1 MLTPQEN
8 ERLTLTGPGTP
19 CGDLMRRYWQPVA
32 LSSELAP
39 FAPIPTR
46 LMGEE
51 LVLFRDD
58 DGLPGLLGRTCPHR
72 GVDLS
77 FGRCEDGGLRCVY
90 HGWLFARDGRVLE
103 QPGEPA
109 ESTFKDRVRQKA
121 YPCIEK
127 NGLIL
132 AYLGPGE
139 PPAFPTVPYFELPS
153 EQVWATRIIQE
164 CNYLQGLEGDV
175 DPQHLSFLHRFFNLA
190 PDAVRESTTFTA
202 KDPAPEILVED
213 TTYGFRIYAVRD
225 AGDATR
231 YVRVTNFVMPN
242 NSAFAAGQPVDPAVE
257 KLPRSTHYRMHW
269 HVPIDDVTHWK
280 YEMCVR
286 LDGPVD
292 PEYLHRVFP
301 HQPGEPLERTIHNR
315 YLQDRNEQRTKT
327 FTGIGTSF
335 NDHDRLATESMG
347 AIFDRSGEHLGAT
360 DRGVTLLRRMLLRAV
375 DDVAAGRDP
384 LAVQRAAQPDP
395 YAGLV
400 VVEEMVPRERDVHGF
415 WKTEVRA

>member
-1 MLTPQEN
+1 MLSPEEN
-8 ERLTLTGPGTP
+8 ELLTLTGPGTR
-19 CGDLMRRYWQPVA
+19 CGDLMRRFWQPVA
-32 LSSELAP
+32 LSSELRP
-39 FAPIPTR
+39 FAPIPAR

-58 DGLPGLLGRTCPHR
+58 DGQPGLLGRGCPHR

-109 ESTFKDRVRQKA
+109 ASSFKTRVRQKA
-121 YPCIEK
+121 YPCVEK

-139 PPAFPTVPYFELPS
+139 PPAFPTLPFFELPA
-153 EQVWATRIIQE
+153 EHVWATRIVQE

-175 DPQHLSFLHRFFNLA
+175 DPQHLSFLHRFLNVA
-190 PDAVRESTTFTA
+190 PDAVRDTEKFTS

-213 TTYGFRIYAVRD
+213 TAYGFRIYAVRD

-242 NSAFAAGQPVDPAVE
+242 NSAFAAGQPVDPKVR
-257 KLPRSTHYRMHW
+257 KLPPSTHYRMHW

-292 PEYLHRVFP
+292 PEYLQRIFP
-301 HQPGEPLERTIHNR
+301 HAPGEPLERNLHNR

-327 FTGIGTSF
+327 FTGIGSVF

-347 AIFDRSGEHLGAT
+347 PIFDRSGEHLGAT
-360 DRGVTLLRRMLLRAV
+360 DRGVTFLRRMLLRAI
-375 DDVAAGRDP
+375 DEVAAGRDP
-384 LAVQRAAQPDP
+384 LAVQRSASNDP
-395 YAGLV
+395 YEELV
-400 VVEEMVPRERDVHGF
+400 VIEQMVAGERDVHGF
-415 WKTEVRA
+415 WKAEVRA

>member
-1 MLTPQEN
+1 MLTPKEN

-19 CGDLMRRYWQPVA
+19 GGDLLRRYWQPVA
-32 LSSELAP
+32 LSSELRP
-39 FAPIPTR
+39 FAPIPTK
-46 LMGEE
+46 LMGED

-58 DGLPGLLGRTCPHR
+58 DGQPGLLGRTCPHR

-90 HGWLFARDGRVLE
+90 HGWLFARDGAVLE

-109 ESTFKDRVRQKA
+109 ESTFRSRVRQKA
-121 YPCIEK
+121 YPCVEK

-132 AYLGPGE
+132 TYMGPGE
-139 PPAFPTVPYFELPS
+139 PPAFPTLPFFDLPA

-175 DPQHLSFLHRFFNLA
+175 DPQHLSFLHRFLNVA
-190 PDAVRESTTFTA
+190 PDAVRDTTTFTA
-202 KDPAPEILVED
+202 KDPAPEILVEEASF
-213 TTYGFRIYAVRD
+213 GFRIYALRD
-225 AGDATR
+225 AGDDQR

-242 NSAFAAGQPVDPAVE
+242 NSAFAAGPPVDP
-257 KLPRSTHYRMHW
+257 KNQQLGRNTHYRMHW
-269 HVPIDDVTHWK
+269 HVPADDVTHWK
-280 YEMCVR
+280 YEMAIR

-292 PEYLHRVFP
+292 PEYMARIFP
-301 HQPGEPLERTIHNR
+301 HAPGEPLERNLHNR

-327 FTGIGTSF
+327 FTGIGTVF

-347 AIFDRSGEHLGAT
+347 PIFDRSQEHLGAT
-360 DRGVTLLRRMLLRAV
+360 DRGVTLLRRMLLRAL
-375 DDVAAGRDP
+375 DDVEAGRDP
-384 LAVQRAAQPDP
+384 LAVQRTPQPDP

-400 VVEEMVPRERDVHGF
+400 VIEQFVPKSRDVHGF
-415 WKTEVRA
+415 WNAEVRA

>member
-1 MLTPQEN
+1 MLTPKEN

-39 FAPIPTR
+39 FAPIATR
-46 LMGEE
+46 LMGED
-51 LVLFRDD
+51 LVLFRDQ

-90 HGWLFARDGRVLE
+90 HGWLLARDGRVLE

-109 ESTFKDRVRQKA
+109 ESSFKNRVRQKA
-121 YPCIEK
+121 YPCVEK

-139 PPAFPTVPYFELPS
+139 PPAFPTLPYFELPT
-153 EQVWATRIIQE
+153 EQVWATRIVQE

-202 KDPAPEILVED
+202 MDPSPEILVED

-242 NSAFAAGQPVDPAVE
+242 NSAFAAGQPVDPAIE

-280 YEMCVR
+280 YEMCIR

-292 PEYLHRVFP
+292 TDYLHRVFP
-301 HQPGEPLERTIHNR
+301 HQPGEPLERNLQNR
-315 YLQDRNEQRTKT
+315 YLQDRTEQRTRT

-347 AIFDRSGEHLGAT
+347 PIFDRSGEHLGAT
-360 DRGVTLLRRMLLRAV
+360 DRGVTLLRKMLLRAV

-384 LAVQRAAQPDP
+384 LAVQRAAQPDA
-395 YAGLV
+395 YDGLV
-400 VVEEMVPRERDVHGF
+400 VIEEIVPHGRDVHGF
-415 WKTEVRA
+415 WKSEVSA

>member
-1 MLTPQEN
+1 MLTPKEN

-19 CGDLMRRYWQPVA
+19 CGDLLRRYWQPVA
-32 LSSELAP
+32 LSSELRP
-39 FAPIPTR
+39 FAPIPAK
-46 LMGEE
+46 LMGED

-58 DGLPGLLGRTCPHR
+58 DGQPGLLGRTCPHR

-90 HGWLFARDGRVLE
+90 HGWLFARDGTVLE

-109 ESTFKDRVRQKA
+109 ESTFRARVHQKA

-132 AYLGPGE
+132 TYMGPAT
-139 PPAFPTVPYFELPS
+139 PPEFPTLPFFDLPA

-175 DPQHLSFLHRFFNLA
+175 DPQHLSFLHRFLNVA
-190 PDAVRESTTFTA
+190 PDAVRDTTTFTA
-202 KDPAPEILVED
+202 KDPAPEIQVEEAGF
-213 TTYGFRIYAVRD
+213 GFRIYASRD
-225 AGDATR
+225 ADAEQR

-242 NSAFAAGQPVDPAVE
+242 NSAFAAGPPVDPKVE
-257 KLPRSTHYRMHW
+257 KLGRNTHYRMHW
-269 HVPIDDVTHWK
+269 HVPADDLTHWK
-280 YEMCVR
+280 YEMAVR

-292 PEYLHRVFP
+292 REYMARIFP
-301 HQPGEPLERTIHNR
+301 HAPGEALERNLHNR

-327 FTGIGTSF
+327 FTGIGTVF

-347 AIFDRSGEHLGAT
+347 PIFDRSQEHLGAT
-360 DRGVTLLRRMLLRAV
+360 DRGVTLLRRMLLRAI
-375 DDVAAGRDP
+375 DDVEAGRDP
-384 LAVQRAAQPDP
+384 LAVQRAPQPDP
-395 YAGLV
+395 YDGLV
-400 VVEEMVPRERDVHGF
+400 VIEQFVPKSRDVRGF
-415 WKTEVRA
+415 WNAEVRA

>member
-1 MLTPQEN
+1 MLTPKEN

-32 LSSELAP
+32 VSTELRP
-39 FAPIPTR
+39 FAPIPVL
-46 LMGEE
+46 LMGED

-58 DGLPGLLGRTCPHR
+58 DGLPGLLGRSCPHR

-90 HGWLFARDGRVLE
+90 HGWLFSRDGRCLE

-109 ESTFKDRVRQKA
+109 ESSFKNRIRQKA
-121 YPCIEK
+121 YPCVEK

-139 PPAFPTVPYFELPS
+139 PPAPPTLPFFELPADH
-153 EQVWATRIIQE
+153 VWATRIIQE

-175 DPQHLSFLHRFFNLA
+175 DPQHLSFLHRFLNAA
-190 PDAVRESTTFTA
+190 PDAVRDTSAFTA
-202 KDPAPEILVED
+202 NDPAPEILVED
-213 TTYGFRIYAVRD
+213 TAYGFRIYAVRD
-225 AGDATR
+225 ADESR

-242 NSAFAAGQPVDPAVE
+242 NSAFAAGQPVDPHVK

-292 PEYLHRVFP
+292 IEYLRRLFP
-301 HQPGEPLERTIHNR
+301 HQPGEPLERNLHNR

-327 FTGIGTSF
+327 FTGIGTTF

-347 AIFDRSGEHLGAT
+347 PIFDRSGEHLGAT
-360 DRGVTLLRRMLLRAV
+360 DRGVTLLRRMLLGAI
-375 DDVAAGRDP
+375 DDVAAGHDP
-384 LAVQRAAQPDP
+384 LAVQRAAQPDA

-400 VVEEMVPRERDVHGF
+400 VIEQMVPRDRDVRGF